1 MTEHLILDQNLDF
14 FNKEKKC
21 TKNSKGT
28 DICNWDYGVLS
39 TDVLQKFED
48 TCHMIY
54 GGSSISLTIQFPMK
68 MQIILIFTL
77 GLRCALVPAQ
87 KTKSV
92 TFYRTYLGWSKR
104 VNGERTKSKE
114 I

>member
-14 FNKEKKC
+14 FNKEEKC

-39 TDVLQKFED
+39 MTDVLQKFED

-54 GGSSISLTIQFPMK
+54 GGGVL
-68 MQIILIFTL
+68 
-77 GLRCALVPAQ
+77 
-87 KTKSV
+87 
-92 TFYRTYLGWSKR
+92 YH
-104 VNGERTKSKE
+104 
-114 I
+114 